1 MPSLLD
7 RPLAFVDLET
17 TGATATRDR
26 VTEVAVITWDGATA
40 SAWSQLLNPETR
52 IPAFIESLTGISNEM
67 VEDAPRFA
75 EIAEDLAARLAG
87 HIFVAHNAR
96 FDYAFLK
103 NEFRCVGIDFRA
115 PVLCTVKYSRALFP
129 QFPKHNLDSLIE
141 RHGLSVGSRH
151 RALGDTQAIFDFWRK
166 MDETFPVE
174 RLNEVRRTL
183 LARPSLPPHIDADQ
197 VDDIPDQHGVYLFYG
212 ENDLPIYVGKANQ
225 LKQRVLSHFSADHA
239 MAKELSISQQVRR
252 IEWQACAGE
261 VDALITE
268 ARLIKS
274 LQPTLNRQLR
284 RNRDLCSWK
293 LLDEENGH
301 HRPELVYARD
311 LDFGRQSQLY
321 GLFKSAKDARAAL
334 LAIAKEHELCQ
345 VVLGLEKGT
354 LGKPCFARQL
364 KRCRGACSGD
374 ESAMQHSLRLMDALG
389 KLRLRAWPFA
399 GPAILPEGDRLHVID
414 AWCHLGTAQTE
425 AEVNSL
431 LDAGKPV
438 FDRDIYRILVKHF
451 NRMQPLAKV
460 NHPAFSRHAW
470 LA

>member
-1 MPSLLD
+1 MPPLLD
-7 RPLAFVDLET
+7 RPLAFIDLET

-26 VTEVAVITWDGATA
+26 VTEVAVITWDGIEA
-40 SAWSQLLNPETR
+40 STWSQLLNPEAR
-52 IPAFIESLTGISNEM
+52 IPPFIESLTGISNEM

-87 HIFVAHNAR
+87 HIFIAHNVR

-103 NEFRCVGIDFRA
+103 NEFRLAGIDFRA

-129 QFPKHNLDSLIE
+129 QYPKHNLDSLIA

-151 RALGDTQAIFDFWRK
+151 RALADAQAIFDFWRK
-166 MDETFPVE
+166 MDETFPADH
-174 RLNEVRRTL
+174 LNAIRKTL
-183 LARPSLPPHIDADQ
+183 LARPSLPPHIDAER
-197 VDDIPDQHGVYLFYG
+197 VDDIPNQHGVYLFYG

-239 MAKELSISQQVRR
+239 VAKELSISQQVRR

-268 ARLIKS
+268 GRLIKT

-284 RNRDLCSWK
+284 RNRDLCSWT
-293 LLDEENGH
+293 LQDDGDGH
-301 HRPELVYARD
+301 HRPVLVYARD
-311 LDFGRQSQLY
+311 LDFGKQSQLY
-321 GLFKSAKDARAAL
+321 GLFKSAKDAREAL
-334 LAIAKEHELCQ
+334 VAIAKECALCQ

-374 ESAMQHSLRLMDALG
+374 ESALQHSLRLMDALG
-389 KLRLRAWPFA
+389 KLRLKAWPFA

-414 AWCHLGTAQTE
+414 AWCHLGTAQSE
-425 AEVNSL
+425 AEVDSL
-431 LDAGKPV
+431 LAAGKPA
-438 FDRDIYRILVKHF
+438 FDRDTYRILVKHLT
-451 NRMQPLAKV
+451 RMQPLA
-460 NHPAFSRHAW
+460 A
-470 LA
+470 